1 MRLGRWP
8 VTSPEFYLL
17 DFQTDGDIV
26 TDLLWKFDADIPQG
40 QRPAKEAPSHTH
52 LTNDQKVLESV

>member
-8 VTSPEFYLL
+8 VTSPEFYPM

-26 TDLLWKFDADIPQG
+26 SDLLWKFDADIPQG
-40 QRPAKEAPSHTH
+40 QTLAKEGPSDTRF
-52 LTNDQKVLESV
+52 TSDQKVLGSL